1 MHLECLAQYRAQAS
15 GPQDLLC
22 PTCRHG
28 HCPECIAGGWSGA
41 HDALLRSL
49 CLRHGVAMPARLSG
63 ESTVREAVRD
73 YTLRTFTSSG
83 GRVAVLCCQRLAAM
97 GVAGGVDFVGLP
109 HREMQWAPVP
119 IRHGSGIAAW
129 RPAWLCPGCA
139 QEVPL
144 DALEV
149 LAGVG
154 ESCNRCGNEV
164 RFEYDRV
171 AGRGT
176 RTCTAGC
183 AGPSSLADPSDV
195 PALPALQPPNE
206 VAVPHLP
213 AAATRLGTG
222 PVSGFWLTLGPPPGE
237 VSDTTNSW
245 LYVPLLHAAAADLAP
260 AALQAWRTEPRASD
274 WWERARQ
281 LLAASAPVTPQL
293 LVAALARAA

>member
-1 MHLECLAQYRAQAS
+1 
-15 GPQDLLC
+15 
-22 PTCRHG
+22 
-28 HCPECIAGGWSGA
+28 
-41 HDALLRSL
+41 
-49 CLRHGVAMPARLSG
+49 MPARLSG

-73 YTLRTFTSSG
+73 YTLRTFTANDAPEPPPPPG
-83 GRVAVLCCQRLAAM
+83 VAVLCCQRLAAM

-139 QEVPL
+139 QEVLL

-149 LAGVG
+149 PAGVG

-176 RTCTAGC
+176 RNCTAVSGC
-183 AGPSSLADPSDV
+183 AGPSGLADPSDV

-213 AAATRLGTG
+213 AAATRFAIG

-245 LYVPLLHAAAADLAP
+245 LYVPLLHAAAAEA
-260 AALQAWRTEPRASD
+260 QRS
-274 WWERARQ
+274 
-281 LLAASAPVTPQL
+281 
-293 LVAALARAA
+293 